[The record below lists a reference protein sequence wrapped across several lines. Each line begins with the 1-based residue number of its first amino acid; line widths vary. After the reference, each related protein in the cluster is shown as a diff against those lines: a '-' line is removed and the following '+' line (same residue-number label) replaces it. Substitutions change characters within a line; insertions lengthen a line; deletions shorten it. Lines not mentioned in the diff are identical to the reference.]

1 MLLVCVSMC
10 VHVCVCGGEW
20 CYKDA
25 RCVHPAPPQA
35 VDYAAIGR
43 SPQFEDY
50 LQTTAELKRA
60 DVKSLS
66 RPEKIAFFCNVY
78 NALVIHAFV
87 VHGPP
92 TNIFKRLRV
101 RRCHWGWQGSAS

>member
-1 MLLVCVSMC
+1 MPRPLP
-10 VHVCVCGGEW
+10 H
-20 CYKDA
+20 
-25 RCVHPAPPQA
+25 PQA

-50 LQTTAELKRA
+50 LQCTAELKRV

-66 RPEKIAFFCNVY
+66 HQEKVAFFCNVY

-92 TNIFKRLRV
+92 SNIFKRLRV
-101 RRCHWGWQGSAS
+101 SMWTAVTTRSMNSHLDRSAVCFAG